1 MASIDI
7 KNASV
12 SYFLRKRGGSAEKKL
27 SRGSV
32 GASIV
37 VGKRYLEINALR
49 NVSLSLK
56 TGDRVGLVGI
66 NGSGKSTLLKLCSG
80 ALAVQS
86 GSIDISGRVSPQFAL
101 GSGIKPNLTGRRN
114 AELKCLYMGTSQ
126 RTIQSRVEEVKE
138 LSELG
143 GYFELPV
150 HTYSAGM
157 KSRLVMSLMNLV
169 HADILIMDEWIN
181 AADASVNKTVNALQS
196 RLIESASIL
205 VMASH
210 SQRVLRDWTDSLVWL
225 DQGEIKGY
233 GPFKEVYRE
242 YKYWTEKTVEERSD
256 VTKRS
261 PKSI

>member
-1 MASIDI
+1 MASIEI

-12 SYFLRKRGGSAEKKL
+12 SYFLRKHGNAYEKKL
-27 SRGSV
+27 GRGAV
-32 GASIV
+32 GAHIK

-49 NVSLSLK
+49 DISLSLK
-56 TGDRVGLVGI
+56 TGDRVGLIGT

-80 ALAVQS
+80 ALTVQS
-86 GSIDISGRVSPQFAL
+86 GSINITGKVSPQFAL

-114 AELKCLYMGTSQ
+114 AELKCLYLGTPQ
-126 RTIQSRVEEVKE
+126 RAIQASVEEVKL

-143 GYFELPV
+143 SYFELPV

-181 AADASVNKTVNALQS
+181 AADASVNKTVSDLQS

-205 VMASH
+205 VLASH
-210 SQRVLRDWTDSLVWL
+210 SQRILRDWTDSLLWL
-225 DQGEIKGY
+225 DQGMVKEH
-233 GPFKEVYRE
+233 GPIHEVYSE
-242 YKYWTEKTVEERSD
+242 YERWTA
-256 VTKRS
+256 KR
-261 PKSI
+261 

>member
-7 KNASV
+7 KDASV
-12 SYFLRKRGGSAEKKL
+12 SYFLRKRGGAAEKKL
-27 SRGSV
+27 TRGAV
-32 GASIV
+32 GARIV
-37 VGKRYLEINALR
+37 VGERYLEINALR
-49 NVSLSLK
+49 NISLSLK
-56 TGDRVGLVGI
+56 TGDRVGLIGI

-86 GSIDISGRVSPQFAL
+86 GSIDIGGRVSPQFAL

-126 RTIQSRVEEVKE
+126 RSIQQSVEEVKE
-138 LSELG
+138 LSDLG

-181 AADASVNKTVNALQS
+181 AADASVNKTVNQLQA

-205 VMASH
+205 VLASH
-210 SQRVLRDWTDSLVWL
+210 SQRVLRDWTESLLWL
-225 DQGEIKGY
+225 DQGEVKAY
-233 GPFKEVYRE
+233 GPFREVFRE
-242 YKYWTEKTVEERSD
+242 YKRWTEKGLDERPIP
-256 VTKRS
+256 VRRAQ
-261 PKSI
+261 PKS